1 MPSQVEPRRV
11 GWRRRACASVVAP
24 AAAEQAAPI
33 APWRWR
39 RAARAAVTGGTAHRP
54 LLTLPQLETIRARA
68 YADDVDID
76 LGTMRSWSAA
86 RARAYFE
93 AGGIDD
99 WEGDDDGAHD
109 DEEEDDEVRPPSE
122 PPEGSDVEDEPVGMA
137 VGDGDSEEDAVAGP
151 AAAHAMA
158 THATVHDEET
168 DRGRAPSSSDEGSDA
183 EPPPPPSEEEE
194 VAEEE
199 DEEVDE
205 EGTGGGG
212 SGGGLLSA
220 QLRRDSQGRF
230 KIMLAEDAD
239 GLYLKN
245 MGDVDVDDDRSALRV
260 HDYLH
265 LIGGMPASRLSL
277 AEARELIKSAADPL
291 ELSVRLER
299 GDPRAPSPK
308 KSAAR
313 PRVQLQQQEQQ
324 QEQQQRQARA
334 EQGPTAAASEAA
346 ATFGASFDVSFED
359 AFASLPPSAFG
370 EGTPFEPATPT
381 VDAVSSAA
389 AAPSLPPLRWPTG
402 RRRPPP
408 RPPLRSCASCAR
420 RHRRHAPSSPPPA
433 RPTAPM
439 CSG

>member
-1 MPSQVEPRRV
+1 MAARAESRLSHVASAGGAARAPPSSRPPPPCRPHPSRPGAGGAQP
-11 GWRRRACASVVAP
+11 
-24 AAAEQAAPI
+24 
-33 APWRWR
+33 
-39 RAARAAVTGGTAHRP
+39 RAAVTGGTAHRP

-194 VAEEE
+194 VAEE
-199 DEEVDE
+199 
-205 EGTGGGG
+205 GTRSRRGGDGRRG

-265 LIGGMPASRLSL
+265 LIGGMPA
-277 AEARELIKSAADPL
+277 A
-291 ELSVRLER
+291 
-299 GDPRAPSPK
+299 G
-308 KSAAR
+308 
-313 PRVQLQQQEQQ
+313 
-324 QEQQQRQARA
+324 
-334 EQGPTAAASEAA
+334 
-346 ATFGASFDVSFED
+346 
-359 AFASLPPSAFG
+359 
-370 EGTPFEPATPT
+370 
-381 VDAVSSAA
+381 
-389 AAPSLPPLRWPTG
+389 
-402 RRRPPP
+402 
-408 RPPLRSCASCAR
+408 
-420 RHRRHAPSSPPPA
+420 
-433 RPTAPM
+433 
-439 CSG
+439 